1 MKTLLQSI
9 FTISL
14 LILGALNIQAQP
26 PAEGKQG
33 PPPKPG
39 LVFADDDATSI
50 TFTADVMA
58 IIDNKCY
65 GCHSPNSRNEKAK
78 EKLIWKDLQNLDPI
92 DAVGVMEE
100 MLEVLDEGS
109 MPPEKMLERFPD
121 KKLTDGEVATLKAW
135 VESVQTKLM
144 DE

>member
-1 MKTLLQSI
+1 MKTILSLSFVTSMLLFFVVQV
-9 FTISL
+9 
-14 LILGALNIQAQP
+14 NAQP
-26 PAEGKQG
+26 PADGKQG

-50 TFTADVMA
+50 TFTVDVMS

-78 EKLIWKDLQNLDPI
+78 EKLIWKDLQSLDPI
-92 DAVGVMEE
+92 DAVGIMEE
-100 MLEVLDEGS
+100 MLEVLEEGS
-109 MPPEKMLERFPD
+109 MPPEKMLERNPD